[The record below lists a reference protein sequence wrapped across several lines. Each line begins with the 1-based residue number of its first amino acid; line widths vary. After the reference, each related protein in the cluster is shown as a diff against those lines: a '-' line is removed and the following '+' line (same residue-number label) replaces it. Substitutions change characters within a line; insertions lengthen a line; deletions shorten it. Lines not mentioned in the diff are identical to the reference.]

1 MLACAVALA
10 HGVSTRGQVPKRI
23 SGNNCYRYP
32 DGREITLI
40 EKKNQCY
47 WKRNIQDL
55 KDIVGFFLL

>member
-1 MLACAVALA
+1 MHPGPLMLACAVALA

-40 EKKNQCY
+40 KEKKT
-47 WKRNIQDL
+47 
-55 KDIVGFFLL
+55 VLLEKIYRI

>member
-40 EKKNQCY
+40 EKKTSVIGKKMY
-47 WKRNIQDL
+47 RI
-55 KDIVGFFLL
+55 